1 LAAVIIIH
9 RALFST
15 LRGFGKSPKAA
26 ISDNRLDIIMPHFHF
41 PLLTAMAHDAELSLA
56 GNAVLVILMG
66 DRCDRSLFASLLPD

>member
-1 LAAVIIIH
+1 
-9 RALFST
+9 
-15 LRGFGKSPKAA
+15 
-26 ISDNRLDIIMPHFHF
+26 MPHFHF